1 MNKPLLTIDEFKAI
15 YGVRRTK
22 VYEMLDKG
30 ELRAVK
36 IGRLTR
42 IRAEDAQMW
51 AEGLETYK
59 PKDPASGHLPPDGGP
74 LMTPRHRKPREVA
87 QRNRSHGVSDEII
100 QWMIDAFHAD
110 RKPPSEVQG
119 EPPHPSTPEAVQS
132 PPPASP
138 SPEVEQQAVPTAPAG
153 TREDGHNE
161 A

>member
-1 MNKPLLTIDEFKAI
+1 MNKPLLSIAGFIDM

-59 PKDPASGHLPPDGGP
+59 SKDPATGHLPPDGGP
-74 LMTPRHRKPREVA
+74 PMNPRRKQSREVA
-87 QRNRSHGVSDEII
+87 QRNRSHGVSDELI

-110 RKPPSEVQG
+110 R
-119 EPPHPSTPEAVQS
+119 
-132 PPPASP
+132 
-138 SPEVEQQAVPTAPAG
+138 
-153 TREDGHNE
+153 
-161 A
+161 